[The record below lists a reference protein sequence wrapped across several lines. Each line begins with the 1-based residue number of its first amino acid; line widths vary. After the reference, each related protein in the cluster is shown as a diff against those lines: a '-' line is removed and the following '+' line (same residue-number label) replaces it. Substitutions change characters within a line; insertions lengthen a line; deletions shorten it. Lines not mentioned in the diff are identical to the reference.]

1 MKTRQ
6 EMVDISQRTEGYSGA
21 DMANLCKEA
30 AFGPIRSFPAEQIM
44 QIREEDV
51 RPIQHSDLVAA
62 LNQVKASVSQQ
73 DLELYLDW
81 DKKFGASK

>member
-1 MKTRQ
+1 M
-6 EMVDISQRTEGYSGA
+6 DS
-21 DMANLCKEA
+21 
-30 AFGPIRSFPAEQIM
+30 EQYFFLPVIKLYC
-44 QIREEDV
+44 
-51 RPIQHSDLVAA
+51 RPIDHSDLVAA